1 MMTMLKKDE
10 DKLYAMQLEKI
21 RRDQILNDRKMK
33 KDLRETQ
40 VQHRE
45 IQQTQGADKHEKW
58 VDPYHEKDMN
68 HTHAGNLK
76 L

>member
-1 MMTMLKKDE
+1 MMTLQKKDE

-33 KDLRETQ
+33 KDLRTTQ

-45 IQQTQGADKHEKW
+45 I
-58 VDPYHEKDMN
+58 
-68 HTHAGNLK
+68 
-76 L
+76 